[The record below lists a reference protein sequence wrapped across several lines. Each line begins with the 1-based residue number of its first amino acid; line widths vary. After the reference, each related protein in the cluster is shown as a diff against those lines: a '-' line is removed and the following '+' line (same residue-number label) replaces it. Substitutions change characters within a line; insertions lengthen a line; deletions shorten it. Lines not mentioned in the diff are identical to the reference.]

1 MSIEIN
7 VKKEVNEIKALN
19 EELKQAIA
27 DWKKSNDEYN
37 ESFYKLVKE
46 FERSREIC
54 EEIKKQREIYELKKQ
69 KKESDKKWTFM
80 KHLRNLI

>member
-19 EELKQAIA
+19 EELKRIITE
-27 DWKKSNDEYN
+27 WKKSNEKHN
-37 ESFYKLVKE
+37 ESLNKLAKE
-46 FERSREIC
+46 LEHSREIC

-69 KKESDKKWTFM
+69 
-80 KHLRNLI
+80 